1 MAARPQNEFPTIRDV
16 RDRLSELVERGL
28 GDLAVQVLVVPDAT
42 MQAVARA
49 SVPPGYE
56 YDSRKPA
63 LMIELEGDGARMPV
77 FLMSTDRMGDGSGP
91 NATPH

>member
-1 MAARPQNEFPTIRDV
+1 MVARPQNEFPTIRDV

-49 SVPPGYE
+49 STPPGYE
-56 YDSRKPA
+56 YDSGKPA
-63 LMIELEGDGARMPV
+63 LMIDLEGDGGRMPV
-77 FLMSTDRMGDGSGP
+77 SLISTDRMGSGDGP
-91 NATPH
+91 NATAH